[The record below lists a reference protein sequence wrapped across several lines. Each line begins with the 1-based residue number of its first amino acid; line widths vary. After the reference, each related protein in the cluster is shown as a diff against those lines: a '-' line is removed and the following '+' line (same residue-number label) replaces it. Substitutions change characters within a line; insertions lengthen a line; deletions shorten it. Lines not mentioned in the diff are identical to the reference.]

1 MSSAQF
7 RKRLTK
13 HTIESVTA
21 NGRRFVILDSAIP
34 GFGLTVSS
42 TGAKSFI
49 LRYRPGR
56 VGRSAPKRFVT
67 IGRFG
72 PVTPEQ
78 ARKHAIEI
86 LGEVAKGKDPAAEY
100 REDRETVTVADAAQ
114 QFMST
119 HVEHKCK
126 RKTQELYRYAMEH
139 KIIPA
144 FGKRKLLQVSRIDVA
159 NFHHMLR
166 AAPFMANR
174 VIGVLGS
181 FYSWAGRRGL
191 VQEDFNPT
199 RRTEKFRESRRE
211 RFLSEDEFARLGT
224 VLREAES
231 IGIPYEVDET
241 RPTVKHAPK
250 PENRRVIVAPDAV
263 AAIRLLIFTGC
274 RLREILNLRWQEVD
288 FQRGLLLLPDS
299 KTGRK
304 TVVLGVPAV
313 AVLKNLPHVGDYVFP
328 GTDSTKPR
336 SDLKRPWSL
345 ITRRAGLTGLR
356 VHDLRHSYA
365 SVAAGAGLGLPII
378 GKLLGHTQPSTTAR
392 YAHLADHPLRLASE
406 AVAVEIA
413 TAMEREWFVAIPV

>member
-21 NGRRFVILDSAIP
+21 NGRRFVIWDSAIP

-166 AAPFMANR
+166 RMHQDEKALDQKSLHA
-174 VIGVLGS
+174 GS
-181 FYSWAGRRGL
+181 AAGRSDKKSPAARPSF
-191 VQEDFNPT
+191 FNSVSPT
-199 RRTEKFRESRRE
+199 SY
-211 RFLSEDEFARLGT
+211 FA
-224 VLREAES
+224 
-231 IGIPYEVDET
+231 
-241 RPTVKHAPK
+241 
-250 PENRRVIVAPDAV
+250 
-263 AAIRLLIFTGC
+263 
-274 RLREILNLRWQEVD
+274 
-288 FQRGLLLLPDS
+288 
-299 KTGRK
+299 
-304 TVVLGVPAV
+304 GVFFA
-313 AVLKNLPHVGDYVFP
+313 
-328 GTDSTKPR
+328 TKP
-336 SDLKRPWSL
+336 SS
-345 ITRRAGLTGLR
+345 GL
-356 VHDLRHSYA
+356 
-365 SVAAGAGLGLPII
+365 
-378 GKLLGHTQPSTTAR
+378 
-392 YAHLADHPLRLASE
+392 
-406 AVAVEIA
+406 
-413 TAMEREWFVAIPV
+413 